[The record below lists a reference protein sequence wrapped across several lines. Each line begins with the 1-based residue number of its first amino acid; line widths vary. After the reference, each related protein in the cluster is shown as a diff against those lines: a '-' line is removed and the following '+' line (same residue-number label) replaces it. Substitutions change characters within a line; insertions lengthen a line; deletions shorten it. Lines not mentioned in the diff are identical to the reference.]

1 MYKLLLSSACVVV
14 FGGICIFY
22 LQMQLTRASAAL
34 TILVARQVE
43 QQEILASRAFDVA
56 QDVDG
61 ISLIGWPWYEN
72 QTYGFE
78 VRMPREWFAIEGAN
92 TIDGEYGEPAVVLS
106 TTEGGLRKAGVPYL
120 QVHIFKGLE
129 QSALVSKSC
138 KKVGKDFAMIETDDL
153 YKELCKGD
161 FQLLL
166 RDYDPGDNNYT
177 NLLQAIAG
185 TFRPLAH

>member
-22 LQMQLTRASAAL
+22 LQMQLTRVSAAL
-34 TILVARQVE
+34 TILIARQNE
-43 QQEILASRAFDVA
+43 QQEILASKAFDVA

-61 ISLIGWPWYEN
+61 ISLIGWQWYES
-72 QTYGFE
+72 QKYGFE

-92 TIDGEYGEPAVVLS
+92 AINGEYGEPAVVLS
-106 TTEGGLRKAGVPYL
+106 STEDGLRKAGVPYL

-129 QSALVSKSC
+129 QVALVSKNC
-138 KKVGKDFAMIETDDL
+138 KKVAKDFAIIETGEL
-153 YKELCKGD
+153 YKETCKND

-166 RDYDPGDNNYT
+166 RDYDPGENNYA

-185 TFRPLAH
+185 TFRVK